1 MRLGLMTGHGLAV
14 GDADGLAAAMLFPHQ
29 IPGAQLPGGVKHLL
43 VELLQARPR
52 LVELQPRSGDGTRR
66 GRSAVSAG
74 GARCRSSTAK
84 PCQWSNSSIGED
96 LRGSVLSTTA
106 AKGLRKISTC
116 CRMM

>member
-29 IPGAQLPGGVKHLL
+29 IPGAQLPGGAWPSPL
-43 VELLQARPR
+43 RGC
-52 LVELQPRSGDGTRR
+52 SSTRR
-66 GRSAVSAG
+66 GRA
-74 GARCRSSTAK
+74 
-84 PCQWSNSSIGED
+84 WSNSSIGED